1 MDNDKTGKEYT
12 ASNWSKETNFGF
24 SDVTDPTL
32 KPFIDSITG
41 DVSLPILGQDYAKC
55 VGTGGRQD

>member
-1 MDNDKTGKEYT
+1 MDYIDKATGVKYLP
-12 ASNWSKETNFGF
+12 SSWSQET
-24 SDVTDPTL
+24 SDATDPTL

-41 DVSLPILGQDYAKC
+41 DVSLPIIGQDYAKC